1 MSFTENEDYG
11 RRQVTI
17 PTCNCFQ
24 WREQHPTDS
33 SGCPACVMRACL
45 STFTIPQTNVVQDM
59 ADKVRDQVTEVLE
72 ALQASRQEYMDL
84 QTQLDRYT
92 TQEIERISTSP
103 RIDPRELQQ
112 RVLGQIS
119 TVKEEQQL
127 LLRAQL
133 NTYLLLHGVL
143 LLEGIPHTLRGM
155 SSGIPRQNLAV
166 SGENLRQVE
175 TEAQEQVK
183 MLQIK
188 LKTLQMIITVAALGI
203 GHGSFA

>member
-1 MSFTENEDYG
+1 M
-11 RRQVTI
+11 
-17 PTCNCFQ
+17 
-24 WREQHPTDS
+24 
-33 SGCPACVMRACL
+33 
-45 STFTIPQTNVVQDM
+45 QDM
-59 ADKVRDQVTEVLE
+59 ADKVRDQVTEISE
-72 ALQASRQEYMDL
+72 ALQASHQEYMDL
-84 QTQLDRYT
+84 RTQLDRYT

-155 SSGIPRQNLAV
+155 SSDRHRQNVAV
-166 SGENLRQVE
+166 SGETLRQVE
-175 TEAQEQVK
+175 IEAQEQVK

-188 LKTLQMIITVAALGI
+188 LQTLQMIITVAALGI
-203 GHGSFA
+203 GHGSFAQ